1 MEKKIYWGVAL
12 LSVLIWIVSIFWG
25 QKPVS
30 PSDFPWHIEHPTP
43 DTVRVFDLTLGK
55 NTPADAEQRFGDE
68 AQPSLFKAPDGRFIM
83 EMYFEEL
90 HLAGLKSKIVLTVGI
105 PDTEIQGIF
114 ERGERMASTGGNKRI
129 TLSSPDVM
137 KVREMPIV
145 GITYMPNVRV
155 EDDVLLKRFGQPA
168 QRVKENKTGV
178 EHWLYPQHG
187 LDLALGKGSER
198 PVMQYVQI
206 PAFAKLV
213 EPLLS
218 KGQILTGPVVPSSG
232 VPAN

>member
-12 LSVLIWIVSIFWG
+12 LSVLIWIGSVFWA

-30 PSDFPWHIEHPTP
+30 PSDFPWHIEHPTA

-105 PDTEIQGIF
+105 PDSEIQGIY

-129 TLSSPDVM
+129 TLASQDVM

-145 GITYMPNVRV
+145 GITYMPGVRV
-155 EDDVLLKRFGQPA
+155 GSDILLRRFGQPT
-168 QRVKENKTGV
+168 QRIKENKTGV
-178 EHWLYPQHG
+178 EHWLYPQNG
-187 LDLALGKGSER
+187 LDLALGQGAER
-198 PVMQYVQI
+198 AVLQYVQ
-206 PAFAKLV
+206 PQAFAKLV
-213 EPLLS
+213 EPLLA
-218 KGQILTGPVVPSSG
+218 KGQIVSGPVVPASG
-232 VPAN
+232 IPAL